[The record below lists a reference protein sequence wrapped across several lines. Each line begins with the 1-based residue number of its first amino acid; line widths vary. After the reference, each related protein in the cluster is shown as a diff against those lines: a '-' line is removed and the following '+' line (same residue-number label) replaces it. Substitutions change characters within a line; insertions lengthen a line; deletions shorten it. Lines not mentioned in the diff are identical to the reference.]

1 MLIAALLGTSLLS
14 GCGSDES
21 KAPGIEEVKAQ
32 FFQGDPIGFKTDVP
46 VDVTTKLDKFA
57 AMSNGWWSPEDDHAR
72 ALEDSL
78 TLIKA
83 SGFKV
88 GAARKYTAAG
98 GEPQFVFGAVMA
110 VDDVQ
115 KASPAVADRVKRM
128 ATRTCPWACA
138 KQLHPVKLPADGGAV
153 GYSVLREIRP
163 GGTPESA
170 VDEWEVYATWTSGDY
185 VHLALLVDDAK
196 GSHVDAFTRFIA
208 DEARRTAAL

>member
-1 MLIAALLGTSLLS
+1 MLLAVVLGIIWLS

-21 KAPGIEEVKAQ
+21 KAPGTEEVKKQ

-46 VDVTTKLDKFA
+46 VDVTMKLGKFA
-57 AMSNGWWSPEDDHAR
+57 AMSDGWWSPEDDHAK

-83 SGFKV
+83 SGFKA
-88 GAARKYTAAG
+88 GAARKYTAPG
-98 GEPQFVFGAVMA
+98 GKPQFVFGAVMA
-110 VDDVQ
+110 VDAR
-115 KASPAVADRVKRM
+115 KTSPAVADRVEAM

-138 KQLHPVKLPADGGAV
+138 KQLHPLKLPADAGAV

>member
-1 MLIAALLGTSLLS
+1 MLIAALLGISLLS

-21 KAPGIEEVKAQ
+21 KAPGIEEVKEQ
-32 FFQGDPIGFKTDVP
+32 FFQGDPIGFKTDSP
-46 VDVTTKLDKFA
+46 VEVTTKLDKFA
-57 AMSNGWWSPEDDHAR
+57 AMSDGWWSPEDDHVR

-83 SGFKV
+83 SGFEA
-88 GAARKYTAAG
+88 GAARKYTAPRG
-98 GEPQFVFGAVMA
+98 KPQFVFGAVMA
-110 VDDVQ
+110 VVPL
-115 KASPAVADRVKRM
+115 KTSPAVADRVKAM

-138 KQLHPVKLPADGGAV
+138 KQLHPLKLPADAGAV